1 MNMGKLEG
9 RTAIVTG
16 GGRGLGKAIAEAF
29 ADEGA
34 DVAVLGRGRE
44 ALDDTVAAIEQ
55 RGRRGLAVVAD
66 LRDTASIPET
76 FDRVESE
83 LGDLDILV
91 NNAGLQGDMPA
102 LEVTESVYD
111 DVVDTNLKAV
121 FFSCQAAGRR
131 MVERGSGK
139 IINLGSTFSLV
150 GAPNFAVYCATKG
163 AILQLTKTLAIE
175 WSSLGVNVNA
185 IGPTAVRTDMM
196 RPLLDDPEF
205 AAAFMPKVPAGR
217 LPEPEDIGRS
227 AVFLASDDSDMVHGH
242 LLMVDC
248 GFTVM

>member
-1 MNMGKLEG
+1 MGKLDG
-9 RTAIVTG
+9 RVALVTG
-16 GGRGLGKAIAEAF
+16 GGRGLGRAIAEAF

-34 DVAVLGRGRE
+34 DVAVLGRGRA
-44 ALDDTVAAIEQ
+44 ALDETVAAIEQ

-76 FDRVESE
+76 FDRVEAE
-83 LGDLDILV
+83 LGDLGVLV
-91 NNAGLQGDMPA
+91 NSAGLQGDMPA
-102 LEVTESVYD
+102 LEVTEGVYD

-121 FFSCQAAGRR
+121 FFSCQTAGRR

-150 GAPNFAVYCATKG
+150 GAPSFSVYCATKG
-163 AILQLTKTLAIE
+163 AVLQLTKTLAIE
-175 WSSLGVNVNA
+175 WSPLGVNVNA

-205 AAAFMPKVPAGR
+205 AATFMPKVPAGR
-217 LPEPEDIGRS
+217 LPEPEDIGRA